1 MDLRKIAHI
10 PPITVGRDEK
20 VAHAVRLMVEHNVGA
35 VAVVQESKLV
45 GILTERDIM
54 KKVNYRNLS
63 VEELSVSEIMGGTGE
78 SIRQDMPA
86 AEALKIML
94 DGDYR
99 HLPIVD
105 RENNVTGV
113 LPIRV
118 LLRNQVEDLE
128 DSVNTLSS
136 YYSADGPGG

>member
-1 MDLRKIAHI
+1 MDLRKIAHN
-10 PPITVGRDEK
+10 PPMTVGRDEK
-20 VAHAVRLMVEHNVGA
+20 VAHAVRLMVENNVGA
-35 VAVVQESKLV
+35 VAVVQENKLV

-105 RENNVTGV
+105 REDNVTGV

-118 LLRNQVEDLE
+118 LLRSQVEDLE

-136 YYSADGPGG
+136 YYCADGPGG